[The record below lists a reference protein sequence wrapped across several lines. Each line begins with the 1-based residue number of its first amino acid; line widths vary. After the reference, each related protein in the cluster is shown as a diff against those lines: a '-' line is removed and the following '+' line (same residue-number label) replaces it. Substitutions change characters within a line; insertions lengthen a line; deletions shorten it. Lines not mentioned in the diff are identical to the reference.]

1 VSDEDE
7 DDGADW
13 WQQQDNEA
21 RRWAEEEAAL
31 NRCRKLTQELRDETR
46 LFEHDMQQLD
56 KSIRSTPCLKLA
68 R

>member
-1 VSDEDE
+1 MSDDDE
-7 DDGADW
+7 GPGW
-13 WQQQDNEA
+13 EMQQDNEA

-56 KSIRSTPCLKLA
+56 KSIRSKTCL